1 MSNETLP
8 MEIEPVLSRMKE
20 FPAYPDQLIPLLQFC
35 QNQMGYLVPEAMNA
49 IAEYL
54 RLPSSHVYGVATFYA
69 QFRFRPLGKNRLTVC
84 RGTACHVRGSARL
97 VEEVEKILG
106 IKAGDSTADMMFSLE
121 TVACLGSCA
130 LAPAVVVNDK
140 VHGKVTG
147 KKIGKIIEGL
157 RGGAAP
163 AEAEPAPACAAAAP
177 PAKTQPA
184 APAVKAKKSSTGKAK
199 AKPASASRAKAPAR
213 KAAPARRVKGKAA
226 PKPAAR
232 KAKAKP
238 AAVKAAKKGTRKA
251 VAQPAAKGKQAARK
265 RSTKTQRSR

>member
-20 FPAYPDQLIPLLQFC
+20 YPATPDQLIPLLQFC
-35 QNQMGYLVPEAMNA
+35 QNQMGYLVPEAMSA

-140 VHGKVTG
+140 VHGKVTN
-147 KKIGKIIEGL
+147 KKIGKIIAGL
-157 RGGAAP
+157 RGGSAP
-163 AEAEPAPACAAAAP
+163 AEAEPAPADEAAAP
-177 PAKTQPA
+177 PATTPAPA
-184 APAVKAKKSSTGKAK
+184 APAVKAKKSVAGKAK
-199 AKPASASRAKAPAR
+199 AKPASVPRAKASAR
-213 KAAPARRVKGKAA
+213 KTKDKAA

-238 AAVKAAKKGTRKA
+238 AAVKAAGKRTRKA
-251 VAQPAAKGKQAARK
+251 VAKPAAKGKQAARS
-265 RSTKTQRSR
+265 RWRKTRRSR